1 MKKISML
8 NPYSFY
14 YLWNQNKEEYLN
26 QVINDILNTNCKWK
40 LLNFFN
46 DKKNNVRSYVIFESK
61 NKIALIDFN
70 FDKSDHLLKI
80 DFPLFNYL
88 KCLYK

>member
-26 QVINDILNTNCKWK
+26 YVINDILNTNCK
-40 LLNFFN
+40 
-46 DKKNNVRSYVIFESK
+46 
-61 NKIALIDFN
+61 
-70 FDKSDHLLKI
+70 
-80 DFPLFNYL
+80 
-88 KCLYK
+88 